1 MDVTRLDEE
10 HALIP
15 RREVELHQRIEEE
28 ADRFIH
34 ELRVIVPDTK
44 VVLEERGGQPED
56 EFIAWQHFEM
66 IHHQRSMAW
75 QASNSVPQHFVARVC
90 LELEPV
96 SPALLIKLGLW
107 VNFAPALD

>member
-56 EFIAWQHFEM
+56 EFI
-66 IHHQRSMAW
+66 
-75 QASNSVPQHFVARVC
+75 
-90 LELEPV
+90 V
-96 SPALLIKLGLW
+96 SPAEPHNTEIIKINDRGSILK
-107 VNFAPALD
+107 